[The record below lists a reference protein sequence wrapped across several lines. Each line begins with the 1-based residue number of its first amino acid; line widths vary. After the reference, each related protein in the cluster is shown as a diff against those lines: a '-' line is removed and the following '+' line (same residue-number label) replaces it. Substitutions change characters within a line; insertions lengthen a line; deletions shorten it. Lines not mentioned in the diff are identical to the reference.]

1 MKNKK
6 LISYSGTADA
16 ATGEQIS
23 SIQRELKLPT
33 TVSFPKH
40 FTKIHDRSRNTLD
53 SKDLWKFIQ
62 LTYYLDYDTNKLVYR
77 HVGRKP
83 IALKQQDMAD
93 ILGITIRSI
102 NTFVKNLTNCL
113 AMFRIQSCYF
123 INPTFASR
131 SQYISTDYLFDM
143 IKLDPSITN
152 EIDQK
157 QQIVIRKY
165 LKAEL
170 LDKNL

>member
-6 LISYSGTADA
+6 LISYSGIVDA

-23 SIQRELKLPT
+23 SSQRELKLPR

-40 FTKIHDRSRNTLD
+40 FTKIHDRSRDKLNP
-53 SKDLWKFIQ
+53 KDLWKFIQ

-77 HVGRKP
+77 HTGRKP
-83 IALKQQDMAD
+83 IAIKQQNMAD
-93 ILGITIRSI
+93 ILGITIRSV
-102 NTFVKNLTNCL
+102 NTLVKNLTDCL

-131 SQYISTDYLFDM
+131 SQYISTEHLFDM

-152 EIDQK
+152 EINQK

-165 LKAEL
+165 LRAEL